1 MASSL
6 RMKSTV
12 RPLARSASPS
22 VGGVGGL
29 AAKRLPALGYSRRQD
44 GAGALALLLNHALC
58 LKPSFWRAR
67 VELANA
73 AAAVGVGF
81 TAFGVPPAFA
91 GGWGGLGY
99 PWASRGAD
107 TSSRVAAFRSR
118 PQVGRTCRRPPVV
131 LERVIIKSRS
141 CLSHFVTI

>member
-1 MASSL
+1 MASQL

-29 AAKRLPALGYSRRQD
+29 AAQRLPALGFSRRQD

-58 LKPSFWRAR
+58 LKPSFGRAR
-67 VELANA
+67 VGLANA

-81 TAFGVPPAFA
+81 TAFGA
-91 GGWGGLGY
+91 LGY
-99 PWASRGAD
+99 PWASRGAG
-107 TSSRVAAFRSR
+107 TSCRVAAFRSR
-118 PQVGRTCRRPPVV
+118 PQFGRTCRRPPVV